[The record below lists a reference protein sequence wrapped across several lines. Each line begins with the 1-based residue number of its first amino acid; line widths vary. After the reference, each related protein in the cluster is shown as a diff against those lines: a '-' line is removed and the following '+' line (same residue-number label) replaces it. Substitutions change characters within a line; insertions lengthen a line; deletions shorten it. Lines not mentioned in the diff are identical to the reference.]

1 MAPGPG
7 EQEFRELI
15 QKFEDALR
23 KVHEKANEIVNNVNR
38 ILSKV
43 PGFVGDGIRKGTE
56 RFIALLNKIY
66 EELDKYIGKPGWPP
80 TLLSTGNAWA
90 DDVGTP
96 VSSLAGA
103 ADPDKSAILDEWK
116 GAAADAYKRILGP
129 QYKAITAI
137 KKDFTDAIH
146 SALTATAA
154 GIVVWWG
161 SIVVAIAALV
171 GGLIGAAASTAS
183 VFGAPAGPF
192 IAVAA
197 CLAFLAALTAGSGAL
212 LGITAV
218 QNGNLQDKLADW
230 LAFEGR
236 QWPVSAA
243 SKLEDG
249 TLRDKAP
256 ATVDGTDWRLEP

>member
-103 ADPDKSAILDEWK
+103 ADPGWADRRGRLHSFRVRRAGRAVHRRRRVSGVPG
-116 GAAADAYKRILGP
+116 GADR
-129 QYKAITAI
+129 
-137 KKDFTDAIH
+137 
-146 SALTATAA
+146 
-154 GIVVWWG
+154 
-161 SIVVAIAALV
+161 
-171 GGLIGAAASTAS
+171 
-183 VFGAPAGPF
+183 
-192 IAVAA
+192 
-197 CLAFLAALTAGSGAL
+197 
-212 LGITAV
+212 
-218 QNGNLQDKLADW
+218 
-230 LAFEGR
+230 R
-236 QWPVSAA
+236 
-243 SKLEDG
+243 
-249 TLRDKAP
+249 
-256 ATVDGTDWRLEP
+256 